1 MPEEDISNIEA
12 DIILENL
19 VELLTNTV
27 NMTSKFYD
35 IFLNPTPMDVEL
47 EQYNDENDLITVTIP
62 NRAKDRV
69 LTKFGEGSPEGV
81 VVAVMGTM
89 YIDIVN
95 SEVYIKVSGD
105 DEYGWIPVSSEENI
119 IPIIR
124 KYLIDNGYVTVDY
137 LVEHGYVTVYDHAT
151 PILYGVVKYDGA
163 TIEENSDGQLKVTGL
178 ADQNKQ
184 VKKLWVGLKNPYNSI
199 IEKDPST
206 FYVVTDD

>member
-1 MPEEDISNIEA
+1 MDIDVILQNI
-12 DIILENL
+12 
-19 VELLTNTV
+19 VELLTNSV

-35 IFLNPTPMDVEL
+35 IFLNPTPMDIEL
-47 EQYNDENDLITVTIP
+47 EQYNDQNELVTVVFP

-89 YIDIVN
+89 YIDIAN

-137 LVEHGYVTVYDHAT
+137 LIEHGYITINDHAT
-151 PILYGVVKYDGA
+151 SSQYGVVKYDNN
-163 TIEENSDGQLKVTGL
+163 TIVENMNSQLSVAGL
-178 ADQNKQ
+178 ADQSNTIRKI
-184 VKKLWVGLKNPYNSI
+184 WVGLLSDYNTINP
-199 IEKDPST
+199 KDLNT
-206 FYVVTDD
+206 FYIVTDN

>member
-1 MPEEDISNIEA
+1 MSIDI
-12 DIILENL
+12 DVLLENV

-27 NMTSKFYD
+27 NMTAKFYD
-35 IFLNPTPMDVEL
+35 IFLNPTPMDIEL
-47 EQYNDENDLITVTIP
+47 EQYNDQNELITVVFP
-62 NRAKDRV
+62 NRAKDRI

-89 YIDIVN
+89 YIDISN

-137 LVEHGYVTVYDHAT
+137 LVEHGYITVDDHAT
-151 PILYGVVKYDGA
+151 PSKYGVVKYDNN
-163 TIEENSDGQLKVTGL
+163 TIVENVNSQLSVAGL
-178 ADQNKQ
+178 ADQSNTIRKI
-184 VKKLWVGLKNPYNSI
+184 WVGLLDDYNAISP
-199 IEKDPST
+199 KDQNT
-206 FYVVTDD
+206 FYIVTND

>member
-1 MPEEDISNIEA
+1 MDIDVILQNI
-12 DIILENL
+12 
-19 VELLTNTV
+19 VELLTNSV

-35 IFLNPTPMDVEL
+35 IFLNPTPMDIEL
-47 EQYNDENDLITVTIP
+47 EQYNDQNELVTVVFP

-89 YIDIVN
+89 YIDITN

-137 LVEHGYVTVYDHAT
+137 LIEHGYITVNDHAT
-151 PILYGVVKYDGA
+151 SSQYGVVKYDNN
-163 TIEENSDGQLKVTGL
+163 TIVENMNSQLSVAGL
-178 ADQNKQ
+178 ADQGNTIRKI
-184 VKKLWVGLKNPYNSI
+184 WVGLLSDYNAINP
-199 IEKDPST
+199 KDLNT
-206 FYVVTDD
+206 FYIVTNN

>member
-1 MPEEDISNIEA
+1 MEDEYNI
-12 DIILENL
+12 DPQVILSNL

-47 EQYNDENDLITVTIP
+47 EQYNDENELITVIIP
-62 NRAKDRV
+62 NRAKDRI

-89 YIDIVN
+89 YIDIAN

-124 KYLIDNGYVTVDY
+124 KYLIDNGYVNVDY
-137 LVEHGYVTVYDHAT
+137 LVEHGYVTRNDHAST
-151 PILYGVVKYDGA
+151 TVYGVVKYDGY
-163 TIEENSDGQLKVTGL
+163 TIVENSDGQLNVAGL
-178 ADQNKQ
+178 ADQNRQ
-184 VKKLWVGLKNPYNSI
+184 LKKLWVGLKSNYDSI
-199 IEKDPST
+199 LNKDSAT
-206 FYVVTDD
+206 FYVITDD